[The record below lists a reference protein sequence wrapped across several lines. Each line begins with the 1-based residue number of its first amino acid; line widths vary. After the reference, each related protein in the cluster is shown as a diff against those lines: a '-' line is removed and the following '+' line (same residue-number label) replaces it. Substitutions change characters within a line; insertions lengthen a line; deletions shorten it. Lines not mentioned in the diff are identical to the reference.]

1 MTWITTSAFWNTQ
14 SQQVFPA
21 TRTDVSSEHTTRAR
35 RSRARIAPTS
45 ASKHGMARRNAASSA
60 PSRYG
65 KLRGHLF
72 TFLDHPEVGADNN
85 GSERELR
92 PTATY
97 RKVTG
102 GFRSGWGKDLFA
114 AFRSVVS
121 TAARRGINAYQAV
134 RMTLSGQSV
143 LAPG

>member
-1 MTWITTSAFWNTQ
+1 
-14 SQQVFPA
+14 
-21 TRTDVSSEHTTRAR
+21 
-35 RSRARIAPTS
+35 
-45 ASKHGMARRNAASSA
+45 MARLPTQRDGRRLRQ
-60 PSRYG
+60 RYG
-65 KLRGHLF
+65 KVRGHLF

-102 GFRSGWGKDLFA
+102 GFRSDWGKDLFA
-114 AFRSVVS
+114 AFRSIVG